1 MVGWLG
7 RGGRANTL
15 DVTDRS
21 RLFTCLVVLAEDD
34 NANYHDDITSFFLIS
49 YFIDSVCVFLFLF
62 LYIAQASSNSLLGV
76 VIYSKSFNFGELIK

>member
-34 NANYHDDITSFFLIS
+34 NANYHDDITSFFN
-49 YFIDSVCVFLFLF
+49 FIFHRLCLCFFILVLVYRASVL
-62 LYIAQASSNSLLGV
+62 
-76 VIYSKSFNFGELIK
+76 ELIIGCRYIF